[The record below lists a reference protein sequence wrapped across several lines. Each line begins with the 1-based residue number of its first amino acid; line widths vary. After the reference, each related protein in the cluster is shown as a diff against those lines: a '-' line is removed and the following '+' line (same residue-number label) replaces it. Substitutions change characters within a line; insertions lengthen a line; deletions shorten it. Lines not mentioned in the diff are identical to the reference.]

1 MLKIWIF
8 RLAFQDV
15 RVRLPYGLLDP
26 DLDLSTVM
34 HGLSFGQDL
43 PEAVLQVLTNE
54 KIPAEKRDFLAE
66 CIKNMVAD
74 FV

>member
-1 MLKIWIF
+1 VFISGN
-8 RLAFQDV
+8 FQDV

-34 HGLSFGQDL
+34 HGLEFGQHL
-43 PEAVLQVLTNE
+43 PDAVVQVLTSE
-54 KIPAEKRDFLAE
+54 KIPAEKRRFLAS

>member
-1 MLKIWIF
+1 
-8 RLAFQDV
+8 
-15 RVRLPYGLLDP
+15 LDP

-34 HGLSFGQDL
+34 HGLSFGQGL
-43 PEAVLQVLTNE
+43 PDAVVQVLTSE
-54 KIPAEKRDFLAE
+54 KIPQLKRDFLAS

>member
-1 MLKIWIF
+1 M
-8 RLAFQDV
+8 
-15 RVRLPYGLLDP
+15 PYGLLDP

-43 PEAVLQVLTNE
+43 PDAVMQVLNSE
-54 KIPAEKRDFLAE
+54 KIPAQKRDFLAA